1 MTDRERVERY
11 VRRYFDLTM
20 DWPTV
25 RQVARGLKLRQQVV
39 VDEATDV
46 PLMVTAHYTDPPQK
60 LGEHFVEI
68 CE

>member
-11 VRRYFDLTM
+11 VRRYFELTM

-25 RQVARGLKLRQQVV
+25 RQVARALGLRQQVV
-39 VDEATDV
+39 VDEAVDV
-46 PLMVTAHYTDPPQK
+46 PLMVTAYYTDPPEK
-60 LGEHFVEI
+60 FGDHYVEI